1 MIDLPFGTAGTA
13 TVRTPTVSID
23 ITGGGDGGGLPTAAA
38 AAAGLGGGSPDAWRE
53 ALVSLTLEAA
63 LLPGVDVVT
72 IELANDPRA
81 PDVALGDSGAIGFG
95 FGDETEPAFTGQVD
109 TVKRRL
115 AGGRRVTLVNGG
127 AQLARQ
133 RLDMSFQDQTA
144 GEIVEALLGAA
155 DPAITSGAV
164 EDGITYPF
172 YAVDSGRTLLQHIAD
187 LARRSGHV
195 AYFTPENELVF
206 GPPAEEDPAHE
217 FAFAQDIIALR
228 VEEREPLFNSALAT
242 GEGAAS
248 TGGSDAWPWLVKDA
262 GAVQAE
268 TGDEKPQAS
277 IADGSLRSGDAAATA
292 AGAALAGQITQA
304 GYLLSSGAPTVR
316 TGSTIT
322 IVDVP
327 DDALNGTFFVRR
339 VRHRFD
345 KRNGYQTEI
354 WFSQLPEGGGG
365 LLGGL
370 F

>member
-1 MIDLPFGTAGTA
+1 MIDLPFGTTEIS
-13 TVRTPTVSID
+13 TVRMPTVAID
-23 ITGGGDGGGLPTAAA
+23 ITGGADAGGLLDTVA
-38 AAAGLGGGSPDAWRE
+38 AAAGLAGSSPDAWRE
-53 ALVSLTLEAA
+53 ALVSLTLDAA
-63 LLPGVDVVT
+63 LLPGLDAVT

-81 PDVALGDSGAIGFG
+81 PAVALGDSGTIAFG
-95 FGDETEPAFTGQVD
+95 FGDETEPAFSGQVD

-127 AQLARQ
+127 AQLARH
-133 RLDMSFQDQTA
+133 RLDQSFQDQTA
-144 GEIVEALLGAA
+144 GEIVETLLSATS
-155 DPAITSGAV
+155 PAVTSGAV

-195 AYFTPENELVF
+195 AFFTPDNELVF
-206 GPPAEEDPAHE
+206 GPPVEEDPAYE
-217 FAFAQDIIALR
+217 FAFGQDIIALR
-228 VEEREPLFNSALAT
+228 IEERAPLVNSALVT

-268 TGDEKPQAS
+268 SGDEQPKAV
-277 IADGSLRSGDAAATA
+277 IVDGSLRSADAAATA
-292 AGAALAGQITQA
+292 ASAVLSRQVTQA
-304 GYLLSSGAPTVR
+304 GYILSSGAPTVHV
-316 TGSTIT
+316 GSTIS
-322 IVDVP
+322 IGNVP

-339 VRHRFD
+339 ARHRID
-345 KRNGYQTEI
+345 KRNGYQTEL
-354 WFSQLPEGGGG
+354 WFSQLPEGGG

>member
-1 MIDLPFGTAGTA
+1 MIDLPFGTTETA
-13 TVRTPTVSID
+13 TVRTPTVAID
-23 ITGGGDGGGLPTAAA
+23 ITGGGDGGGLLDSVG

-53 ALVSLTLEAA
+53 ALVSLTLDAA

-81 PDVALGDSGAIGFG
+81 PAVALGDSGAIGFG

-127 AQLARQ
+127 ALLARQ

-144 GEIVEALLGAA
+144 GEIVEALLGAV
-155 DPAITSGAV
+155 DPAIAAGTV
-164 EDGITYPF
+164 EDGISYPF

-195 AYFTPENELVF
+195 AYFTPENELF
-206 GPPAEEDPAHE
+206 FEPAAEEDPAHE
-217 FAFAQDIIALR
+217 FIFAQDIIALR
-228 VEEREPLFNSALAT
+228 IEEREPLLNSALAT

-268 TGDEKPQAS
+268 TGDEQPQAL
-277 IADGSLRSGDAAATA
+277 IADGSLRSGDAATTA
-292 AGAALAGQITQA
+292 ASAALAGQITQA
-304 GYLLSSGAPTVR
+304 GYILSSGAPTVR

-322 IVDVP
+322 IAGVP
-327 DDALNGTFFVRR
+327 DDSLNGTFFVRR

-345 KRNGYQTEI
+345 KRNGYQTEL
-354 WFSQLPEGGGG
+354 WFSQLPEGGG